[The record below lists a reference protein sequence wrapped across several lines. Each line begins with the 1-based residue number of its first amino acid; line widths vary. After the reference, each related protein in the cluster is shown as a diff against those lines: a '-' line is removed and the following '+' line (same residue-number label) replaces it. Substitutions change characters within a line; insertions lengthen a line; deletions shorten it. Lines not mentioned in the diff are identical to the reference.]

1 MEHNSSILPIQGRF
15 LVFNTFSMPTAKR
28 IVWGKKRPNLP
39 KLDLIKIQTES
50 WKSFLETELAET
62 IKTISPISDYTGNNW
77 QLELGQLSID
87 PAPISTD
94 TAKKKGLNYVVP
106 VRISAK
112 LTNKRTGD
120 VREENV
126 FFLNLPTMTTEGTFI
141 INGIE
146 RGIINQLVRSPGVY
160 FTGETDPGTGKTL
173 YNAEIRPV
181 RGSWLEFFIGKK
193 DVVFAR
199 IDRKKKFPASII
211 LRAACQM
218 GDKQMVAEF
227 SDFINSTISA
237 DPTKTSEEA
246 ILEFY
251 RKLRPGEPVVLE
263 NAQKFFT
270 ERFFDLRTY
279 EVGNVGRYKINKKF
293 GFKFADDN
301 KDNWVLRKEDLVA
314 TIKYLVQLQKGEV
327 TRLDDIDSLANR
339 RLRRAGEI
347 VSQVAIRP
355 AMARFERMVK
365 ERMSLISTKE
375 KPTPSQMINP
385 QPLISALNTFFR
397 SNQLSA
403 ILDQTNP
410 LSEIDLLRRVTV
422 VGVGGLTRERAAF
435 SIRDVHSSQYGRI
448 CTVRSPEGPNIGL
461 VTYLALYAQVNK
473 YGFIEAP
480 FRKVEKSG
488 KKIIILPEIT
498 YLDADD
504 EYSAYI
510 THLGVNIDDSNNTI
524 NQDWLPLRHEG
535 EFIEGPSDLVSYIDL
550 VPNEIV
556 GTSASLIPFVDH
568 DDATR
573 ALMGSHMQTQAVP
586 LVAPESPFVG
596 TGMES
601 AIATSMNRTLLANN
615 SGKVSYVDGEKVV
628 ITLDEKLPKGS
639 IGNHS
644 QISPD
649 GKTETY
655 NVIKFTRTSPYG
667 TCYNQKVVVNV
678 GEKIKKG
685 DVLIDGPSTDQ
696 GELSIGRNI
705 LVAYA
710 SIDGMS
716 YEDSFLISD
725 RLVKQDVLTNIQIY
739 ENVAQVVET
748 KLGSEELTKDIPNVS
763 ENELAKLTEDGI
775 VMIGATVGPN
785 DILVGKVEPRG
796 EKELS
801 AEERLLRAIFGEKAR
816 EVKDTS
822 LRVANGEGGVVIK
835 VDVLD
840 KDKGDELDP
849 GVNKVVKVYVAQIRR
864 IQEGDKIAG
873 RHGNKG
879 VICRIMPEY
888 DMPRLADGT
897 PVDLVMSPLSVIAR
911 MNLGQILEVTLGYAG
926 YKLGKKFAVPVFEK
940 YTEEQIA
947 QELKSAGLS
956 ETGKTQ
962 LYDGRTGEPYDQ
974 QSVVGVGYIVKLVHM
989 VDDKVHAR
997 STGPYSLVTQQ
1008 PLGGKARMG
1017 GQRLGEMEVWALEA
1031 HRAAHTLQE
1040 MLTLKSDDI
1049 EGRTHAFQ
1057 SIIKGQ
1063 PIPEPAIPESF
1074 KVLTKELAGLAIDI
1088 SPVGVKEEVA
1098 LDSPDTLPVESDQI
1112 VTNQSS
1118 TTASDDDSTVKEE
1131 EN

>member
-1 MEHNSSILPIQGRF
+1 MSFE
-15 LVFNTFSMPTAKR
+15 KR
-28 IVWGKKRPNLP
+28 INWGKKYPNLP
-39 KLDLIKIQTES
+39 KLDLIQIQKES
-50 WKSFLETELAET
+50 WRDFIERELSET
-62 IKTISPISDYTGNNW
+62 IKSISPISDYTGNNW
-77 QLELGQLSID
+77 QLELGKLTID
-87 PAPISTD
+87 PVSVTPEL
-94 TAKKKGLNYVVP
+94 AKKKGLNYTLP
-106 VRISAK
+106 IRINAK
-112 LTNKRTGD
+112 LTNKRTES
-120 VREENV
+120 VREEEV
-126 FFLNLPTMTTEGTFI
+126 FFLNLPTMTDEGTFI

-146 RGIINQLVRSPGVY
+146 RGVINQLVRSPGVY
-160 FTGETDPGTGKTL
+160 FTGETDPSTGKTL

-211 LRAACQM
+211 LRAICQM
-218 GDKQMVAEF
+218 NDKQLINEF
-227 SDFINSTISA
+227 SEYFGATIAA
-237 DPTKTSEEA
+237 DMSKTPEEA

-263 NAQKFFT
+263 NAEKFFR

-279 EVGNVGRYKINKKF
+279 ELGNVGRYKINKKF
-293 GFKFADDN
+293 GFKFDDTD
-301 KDNWVLRKEDLVA
+301 KENWILRKEDLVS
-314 TIKYLVQLQKGEV
+314 TIKYLIQLQKGEV

-339 RLRRAGEI
+339 RLRRCGEI

-355 AMARFERMVK
+355 ALARFERMVK
-365 ERMSLISTKE
+365 ERMSLISTKDN
-375 KPTPSQMINP
+375 PAPSQMINP

-410 LSEIDLLRRVTV
+410 LAELDLLRRVTV

-461 VTYLALYAQVNK
+461 VTYLALYSQVNK

-480 FRKVEKSG
+480 FRKVEKTDG
-488 KKIIILPEIT
+488 GYT
-498 YLDADD
+498 YSKDYVLLDADD
-504 EYSAYI
+504 EFSAKI
-510 THLGVNIDDSNNTI
+510 THLGIKIDEKGLI
-524 NQDWLPLRHEG
+524 KQEWVPIRFEG
-535 EFIEGPSDLVSYIDL
+535 EFIEGPIEQVSYIDL

-556 GTSASLIPFVDH
+556 GASASLIPFVDH

-586 LVAPESPFVG
+586 LIAPEAPIIG
-596 TGMES
+596 TGNEGVV
-601 AIATSMNRTLLANN
+601 ATSLNRTLLANHA
-615 SGKVSYVDGEKVV
+615 GKVTFADASTVV
-628 ITLDEKLPKGS
+628 VTLDEKTS
-639 IGNHS
+639 IEESSDHS
-644 QISPD
+644 SISAD

-655 NVIKFTRTSPYG
+655 QVTKFERTSPYG
-667 TCYNQKVVVNV
+667 TCYNQKVVANIGDIV
-678 GEKIKKG
+678 KKG
-685 DVLIDGPSTDQ
+685 DLLIDGPSTDD
-696 GELSIGRNI
+696 GELSIGRNL

-710 SIDGMS
+710 SIDGLG

-725 RLVKQDVLTNIQIY
+725 RLVKEDILTNIQIY
-739 ENVAQVVET
+739 EYSAPVVET

-763 ENELAKLTEDGI
+763 ENELAKLTDDGI

-796 EKELS
+796 EKELT

-822 LRVANGEGGVVIK
+822 LRVPNGEGGVVIK
-835 VDVLD
+835 VEVLD
-840 KDKGDELDP
+840 KDKADELDP
-849 GVNKVVKVYVAQIRR
+849 GVNKIVKVYVAQIRR

-888 DMPRLADGT
+888 DMPRLEDGT
-897 PVDLVMSPLSVIAR
+897 PVDMVMSPLSVIAR

-926 YKLGKKFAVPVFEK
+926 YKLNKKYAVPVFEK
-940 YTEEQIA
+940 YSEEQIA
-947 QELKSAGLS
+947 NELEAAGLS
-956 ETGKTQ
+956 TTGKTQ
-962 LYDGRTGEPYDQ
+962 LYDGRTGDAYDQ
-974 QSVVGVGYIVKLVHM
+974 KHVVGIGYILKLVHM

-1057 SIIKGQ
+1057 AIIKGT

-1074 KVLTKELAGLAIDI
+1074 KVLTKELAGLALEI
-1088 SPVGVKEEVA
+1088 SPVGVPEEIQQA
-1098 LDSPDTLPVESDQI
+1098 IEEAEPAKPIINPMISDTPEEPSE
-1112 VTNQSS
+1112 
-1118 TTASDDDSTVKEE
+1118 DDDFGEPDEGDLIDEPPEDLENLEEKE
-1131 EN
+1131 NN

>member
-1 MEHNSSILPIQGRF
+1 
-15 LVFNTFSMPTAKR
+15 MPTAKR
-28 IVWGKKRPNLP
+28 TSWGKKYPNLP
-39 KLDLIKIQTES
+39 KLDLIKIQKES
-50 WKSFLETELAET
+50 WSNFLNNELQQT
-62 IKTISPISDYTGNNW
+62 LKTISPISDYTGNNW
-77 QLELGQLSID
+77 QLDLSDLTID
-87 PAPISTD
+87 APPISPD

-106 VRISAK
+106 IHVKAS

-120 VREENV
+120 IKEENV
-126 FFLNLPTMTTEGTFI
+126 FFLNLPTMTEEGTFI

-146 RGIINQLVRSPGVY
+146 RGVISQLVRSPGAY
-160 FTGETDPGTGKTL
+160 FTAEVDPSTGKNL
-173 YNAEIRPV
+173 FNAEIRPV

-199 IDRKKKFPASII
+199 IDRKKKFPATII
-211 LRAACQM
+211 LRAACGF
-218 GDKQMVAEF
+218 GDKQLVAEF
-227 SDFINSTISA
+227 GEHINSTIHA
-237 DPTKTSEEA
+237 DVSKNQEEA

-263 NAQKFFT
+263 NAQKFFN

-279 EVGNVGRYKINKKF
+279 ELGSVGRYKINKKF
-293 GFKFADDN
+293 GFKFDDSN
-301 KDNWVLRKEDLVA
+301 PENWTLRKEDLISS
-314 TIKYLVQLQKGEV
+314 IKRLIQLQKGEV
-327 TRLDDIDSLANR
+327 TQTDDIDSLANR
-339 RLRRAGEI
+339 RLRRSGEI
-347 VSQVAIRP
+347 VSQIAIRP
-355 AMARFERMVK
+355 ALARFERMVK

-375 KPTPSQMINP
+375 KPLPSQMINP
-385 QPLISALNTFFR
+385 QPLISSLNTFFR

-410 LSEIDLLRRVTV
+410 LAEIDLLRRVTV

-473 YGFIEAP
+473 YGFLEAP
-480 FRKVEKSG
+480 FRKVVKTG
-488 KKIIILPEIT
+488 KKYHVSDEVF

-504 EYSAYI
+504 EYNVHI
-510 THLGVNIDDSNNTI
+510 THLGVGIDESGNITQEWVPI
-524 NQDWLPLRHEG
+524 RYQG
-535 EFIEGPSDLVSYIDL
+535 EFSEGPVDQVSYIDL

-573 ALMGSHMQTQAVP
+573 ALMGSHMQTQSVP
-586 LVAPESPFVG
+586 LVSPEAPIIG
-596 TGMES
+596 TGMEG
-601 AIATSMNRTLLANN
+601 AVAVAMNRSVVANH
-615 SGKVSYVDGEKVV
+615 SGKVSYVDGEKIV
-628 ITLDEKLPKGS
+628 ISLDKKVDDLTGH
-639 IGNHS
+639 HS
-644 QISPD
+644 EISSD

-655 NVIKFTRTSPYG
+655 FINKFERTSPYG
-667 TCYNQKVVVNV
+667 TCYNQKVNVNLGDIINV
-678 GEKIKKG
+678 G
-685 DVLIDGPSTDQ
+685 DVVINGPSTEN
-696 GELSIGRNI
+696 GELSIGRNL

-710 SIDGMS
+710 SIDGLS

-763 ENELAKLTEDGI
+763 DAELAKLTEDGI
-775 VMIGATVGPN
+775 VMVGATVGPN

-822 LRVANGEGGVVIK
+822 LRVSNGEGGVVIK

-840 KDKGDELDP
+840 KENGDELDP

-926 YKLGKKFAVPVFEK
+926 YALGKKYSVPVFEK
-940 YTEEQIA
+940 YSEDQIA
-947 QELKSAGLS
+947 AELSKAGLNV
-956 ETGKTQ
+956 TGKTQ
-962 LYDGRTGEPYDQ
+962 LYDGRTGDAYDQ
-974 QSVVGVGYIVKLVHM
+974 SAVVGIGYIVKLVHM

-1040 MLTLKSDDI
+1040 MLTIKSDDI
-1049 EGRTHAFQ
+1049 EGRTYAFQ
-1057 SIIKGQ
+1057 SIIKGMT
-1063 PIPEPAIPESF
+1063 IPDPAIPESF

-1088 SPVGVKEEVA
+1088 SPVGVSEVA
-1098 LDSPDTLPVESDQI
+1098 GEDVSPDQVINEDSS
-1112 VTNQSS
+1112 VTNNNSQSS
-1118 TTASDDDSTVKEE
+1118 TSDDDVASEE

>member
-1 MEHNSSILPIQGRF
+1 
-15 LVFNTFSMPTAKR
+15 MPSVKR
-28 IVWGKKRPNLP
+28 TQWGKKYPNLP
-39 KLDLIKIQTES
+39 KLDLIEIQKES
-50 WKSFLETELAET
+50 WKDFLQRELKET
-62 IKTISPISDYTGNNW
+62 IQSISPISDYTGNNW
-77 QLELGQLSID
+77 ELELGEVAYD
-87 PAPISTD
+87 PITILPEVAR
-94 TAKKKGLNYVVP
+94 KKGLNYTLP
-106 VRISAK
+106 VRVLAK

-120 VREENV
+120 VRSEQV
-126 FFLNLPTMTTEGTFI
+126 FFLNLPTMTDQGTFI
-141 INGIE
+141 VNGIE
-146 RGIINQLVRSPGVY
+146 RGVINQLVRSPGVY
-160 FTGETDPGTGKTL
+160 FTGENDPATGKVL
-173 YNAEIRPV
+173 YNAEIRPI

-218 GDKQMVAEF
+218 NDKQLIAEF
-227 SDFINSTISA
+227 GDYFAQTIAA
-237 DPTKTSEEA
+237 DISKTPEEA

-263 NAQKFFT
+263 NAEKFFK

-279 EVGNVGRYKINKKF
+279 EIGNVGRYKIDKKF
-293 GFKFADDN
+293 KLKFDDTD
-301 KDNWVLRKEDLVA
+301 KENWILKKEDLISTV
-314 TIKYLVQLQKGEV
+314 KYLVQLQKGEV

-339 RLRRAGEI
+339 RLRRCGEI
-347 VSQVAIRP
+347 VSQIAIRP
-355 AMARFERMVK
+355 ALARFERMVK

-410 LSEIDLLRRVTV
+410 LAELDLLRRVTV

-448 CTVRSPEGPNIGL
+448 DVVRSPEGPNIGL
-461 VTYLALYAQVNK
+461 VTYLALYSKVNR

-480 FRKVEKSG
+480 FRKLEKVKNGYKFSDDFV
-488 KKIIILPEIT
+488 
-498 YLDADD
+498 YMDADD
-504 EYSAYI
+504 EYGYPI
-510 THLGVNIDDSNNTI
+510 THLDIKFDENNVTKQQWVPI
-524 NQDWLPLRHEG
+524 RYQG
-535 EFIEGPSDLVSYIDL
+535 EFIEGPIDQVKFIDL

-556 GTSASLIPFVDH
+556 GASASMIPFVDH

-586 LVAPESPFVG
+586 LIAPEAPYVG

-601 AIATSMNRTLLANN
+601 AIATAMGRTVLANRP
-615 SGKVSYVDGEKVV
+615 GKVTYADGSQVV
-628 ITLDEKLPKGS
+628 VTLDKKLS
-639 IGNHS
+639 NTESENS
-644 QISPD
+644 QISED

-655 NVIKFTRTSPYG
+655 YVTKFERTSPYG
-667 TCYNQKVVVNV
+667 TCYNQKTKVQV
-678 GEKIKKG
+678 G
-685 DVLIDGPSTDQ
+685 DVIKAGDLLIDGPSTDG
-696 GELSIGRNI
+696 GELSIGRNL

-710 SIDGMS
+710 EIDGLN

-725 RLVKQDVLTNIQIY
+725 RLVKEDVFTNIQIY
-739 ENVAQVVET
+739 EYSAQVVET

-763 ENELAKLTEDGI
+763 ETELAKLTEDGI
-775 VMIGATVGPN
+775 VMIGASVGPN

-822 LRVANGEGGVVIK
+822 LRIPNGEGGVVIK

-840 KDKGDELDP
+840 KEAGDELDP
-849 GVNKVVKVYVAQIRR
+849 GVNKIVKVYVAQIRR

-879 VICRIMPEY
+879 VICRIMPQY
-888 DMPRLADGT
+888 DMPRLEDGT
-897 PVDLVMSPLSVIAR
+897 PVDLVMSPISVISR
-911 MNLGQILEVTLGYAG
+911 MNLGQILETTLAYAG
-926 YKLGKKFAVPVFEK
+926 YKLDKKYAVPVFEK
-940 YTEEQIA
+940 YPETQIDN
-947 QELKSAGLS
+947 ELISAGLNAN
-956 ETGKTQ
+956 GKVQ
-962 LYDGRTGEPYDQ
+962 LYDGRTGEAYDQ
-974 QSVVGVGYIVKLVHM
+974 QSVVGIGYILKLVHM

-1031 HRAAHTLQE
+1031 HRAAHVLQE

-1057 SIIKGQ
+1057 SIIKGL

-1074 KVLTKELAGLAIDI
+1074 KVLTKELAGLALDI
-1088 SPVGVKEEVA
+1088 SPTGMDEFALSQLEEEETVAPIVVEEETIVAEEAIPEEVTI
-1098 LDSPDTLPVESDQI
+1098 S
-1112 VTNQSS
+1112 
-1118 TTASDDDSTVKEE
+1118 EE
-1131 EN
+1131 EQNA

>member
-1 MEHNSSILPIQGRF
+1 MLSS
-15 LVFNTFSMPTAKR
+15 KR
-28 IVWGKKRPNLP
+28 TQWGKKYPNLP
-39 KLDLIKIQTES
+39 KLDLIQIQKES
-50 WKSFLETELAET
+50 WDEFLKNELQHT
-62 IKTISPISDYTGNNW
+62 IQSISPISDYTGNNW
-77 QLELGQLSID
+77 ELELSDLNFD
-87 PAPISTD
+87 PVVVSPD
-94 TAKKKGLNYVVP
+94 LAKRKGINYTVP
-106 VRISAK
+106 VRVKAK
-112 LTNKRTGD
+112 LTNKRTNH

-126 FFLNLPTMTTEGTFI
+126 FFLNLPTMTDEGTFI

-160 FTGETDPGTGKTL
+160 FTGETDPATGKTL
-173 YNAEIRPV
+173 YNAEIRPNK
-181 RGSWLEFFIGKK
+181 GSWLEFFIGKK

-199 IDRKKKFPASII
+199 IDRKKKFPATII

-218 GDKQMVAEF
+218 GDKQLVAEF
-227 SDFINSTISA
+227 GDYISSTIQA
-237 DPTKTSEEA
+237 DITKSSEEA
-246 ILEFY
+246 VLEFY

-263 NAQKFFT
+263 NAQKFFN

-279 EVGNVGRYKINKKF
+279 ELGNVGRYKVNKKF
-293 GFKFADDN
+293 NFKFDDN
-301 KDNWVLRKEDLVA
+301 NKENWVLKKEDLVA
-314 TIKYLVQLQKGEV
+314 TVKYLIQLQKGEV
-327 TRLDDIDSLANR
+327 NRIDDIDSLANR
-339 RLRRAGEI
+339 RLRRCGEI
-347 VSQVAIRP
+347 VSQIAIRP
-355 AMARFERMVK
+355 ALARFERMVK

-410 LSEIDLLRRVTV
+410 LSELDLLRRVTV

-461 VTYLALYAQVNK
+461 VTYLALYARINR

-480 FRKVEKSG
+480 FRQLEKIKGGYTIS
-488 KKIIILPEIT
+488 KDFV

-504 EYSAYI
+504 EYEKKI
-510 THLGVNIDDSNNTI
+510 THLGIKFDDENITKQKWVPI
-524 NQDWLPLRHEG
+524 RYQG
-535 EFIEGPSDLVSYIDL
+535 EFVEGPIEQVEYIDL
-550 VPNEIV
+550 VSNQIV
-556 GTSASLIPFVDH
+556 GASASLIPFVDH

-586 LVAPESPFVG
+586 LIAPESPYVG
-596 TGMES
+596 TGMEGTVT
-601 AIATSMNRTLLANN
+601 TSMRRTILAKH
-615 SGKVSYVDGEKVV
+615 SGKVTYIDGSKIVV
-628 ITLDEKLPKGS
+628 ALDNKTADTGCEAS
-639 IGNHS
+639 E
-644 QISPD
+644 ISAD

-655 NVIKFTRTSPYG
+655 HLTKFLRTSPYG
-667 TCYNQKVVVNV
+667 TCYNQKVVVNS
-678 GEKIKKG
+678 GDQIKEG
-685 DVLIDGPSTDQ
+685 DLLIDGPSTDD
-696 GELSIGRNI
+696 GELSIGRNL

-710 SIDGMS
+710 SIDGLS

-725 RLVKQDVLTNIQIY
+725 RLVKEDILTNIQIY
-739 ENVAQVVET
+739 EYQAQVVET

-835 VDVLD
+835 VDILD
-840 KDKGDELDP
+840 KEKGDELDP

-879 VICRIMPEY
+879 VICRIMPQY

-897 PVDLVMSPLSVIAR
+897 PIDLVMSPLSVVAR
-911 MNLGQILEVTLGYAG
+911 MNLGQILEVALAYAG
-926 YKLGKKFAVPVFEK
+926 FKLGKKYAVPVFEK
-940 YTEEQIA
+940 YSEEEIGN
-947 QELKSAGLS
+947 ELKKAGLS
-956 ETGKTQ
+956 NTFKSQ
-962 LYDGRTGEPYDQ
+962 LYDGRTGEAYDQ
-974 QSVVGVGYIVKLVHM
+974 ESVVGIGYILKLVHM

-1057 SIIKGQ
+1057 SIIKGM

-1088 SPVGVKEEVA
+1088 SPVGIKEPIATVEEDSAPVDIKPQDIEAEVPVETEAEVKGLTIAETDGSAKLDDLKEE
-1098 LDSPDTLPVESDQI
+1098 Q
-1112 VTNQSS
+1112 
-1118 TTASDDDSTVKEE
+1118 
-1131 EN
+1131 